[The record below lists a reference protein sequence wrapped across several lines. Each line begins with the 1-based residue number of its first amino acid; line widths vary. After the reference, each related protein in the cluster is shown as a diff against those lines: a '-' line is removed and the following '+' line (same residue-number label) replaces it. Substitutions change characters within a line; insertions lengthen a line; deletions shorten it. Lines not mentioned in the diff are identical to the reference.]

1 MFDTPT
7 LKKLD
12 DDTLPA
18 FVAAR
23 GLGLVLFGSH
33 NGKPTL
39 AQSHVFADLWADRF
53 NDIRFGYIDALCC
66 EGSKKH
72 YAVRVLPTL
81 LVVMNGR
88 VIGKLEGFHDR
99 SRLESALE
107 QFLAPATEQQ
117 ARAA

>member
-12 DDTLPA
+12 DDILPA
-18 FVAAR
+18 FVAGR

-39 AQSHVFADLWADRF
+39 AQAHVFAELWADRLY
-53 NDIRFGYIDALCC
+53 DIRFGYINALCC
-66 EGSKKH
+66 EAAKKR
-72 YAVRVLPTL
+72 YAVRMLPTL
-81 LVVMNGR
+81 LVVRDGR
-88 VIGKLEGFHDR
+88 VVSKLEGFHAR
-99 SRLESALE
+99 ERLESALKQRVE
-107 QFLAPATEQQ
+107 SL

>member
-12 DDTLPA
+12 DDTLSA
-18 FVAAR
+18 FVRGR

-33 NGKPTL
+33 NGRPTL
-39 AQSHVFADLWADRF
+39 AQAHVFAELWADRL

-66 EGSKKH
+66 EAAKKS
-72 YAVRVLPTL
+72 YAVRMLPTV
-81 LVVMNGR
+81 LVVRDGR

-99 SRLESALE
+99 GRLEAALQPRVE
-107 QFLAPATEQQ
+107 REP

>member
-18 FVAAR
+18 FVAGR

-39 AQSHVFADLWADRF
+39 AQSHVFAELWADRL

-66 EGSKKH
+66 EAAKKH
-72 YAVRVLPTL
+72 YAVRMLPTL
-81 LVVMNGR
+81 LVVRDGR
-88 VIGKLEGFHDR
+88 VIGKLEGFHNR
-99 SRLESALE
+99 ERLEAALE
-107 QFLAPATEQQ
+107 PRTERV

>member
-18 FVAAR
+18 FVAGR

-39 AQSHVFADLWADRF
+39 AQSHVFAEVWADRLH
-53 NDIRFGYIDALCC
+53 DIRFGYVDALCC
-66 EGSKKH
+66 EAAKKK
-72 YAVRVLPTL
+72 YAVRMLPTL
-81 LVVMNGR
+81 HVVRDGR

-99 SRLESALE
+99 GRLETALE
-107 QFLAPATEQQ
+107 PRIEQV